1 MSIDKLAN
9 EWRSAKQRE
18 DQARLERIE
27 IEQKI
32 IDISTPKEEG
42 AVTIHTPLG
51 NNITL
56 VGKVTYKCNVEAL
69 VALTSSWPEDI
80 RPIKHKVEADETKL
94 KALRADV
101 PKLWAQISP
110 AIETKP
116 AKDLTRQ
123 CAADMNAQ
131 IFTDSQ
137 RLKP

>member
-1 MSIDKLAN
+1 MSIDKLADQ
-9 EWRSAKQRE
+9 WRSAKQRE

-80 RPIKHKVEADETKL
+80 RPIKTKIEADETKL
-94 KALRADV
+94 KSLRADV

-116 AKDLTRQ
+116 AKTGVSIKF
-123 CAADMNAQ
+123 AE
-131 IFTDSQ
+131 
-137 RLKP
+137 

>member
-1 MSIDKLAN
+1 MSIDKLADQ
-9 EWRSAKQRE
+9 WRSAKQRE

-32 IDISTPKEEG
+32 IDISAPKEEG
-42 AVTIHTPLG
+42 ALTIHTPLG

-56 VGKVTYKCNVEAL
+56 VGKVTYKCDLAAL

-80 RPIKHKVEADETKL
+80 RPIKTKTEADETKL

-101 PKLWAQISP
+101 PKLWAQISS

-116 AKDLTRQ
+116 AKTGVSIKF
-123 CAADMNAQ
+123 AE
-131 IFTDSQ
+131 
-137 RLKP
+137 

>member
-1 MSIDKLAN
+1 MSIDKLADQ
-9 EWRSAKQRE
+9 WRSAKQRE

-42 AVTIHTPLG
+42 AVTIYTPLG

-80 RPIKHKVEADETKL
+80 KPIKHKVEADETKL

-101 PKLWAQISP
+101 PKLWAQISS

-116 AKDLTRQ
+116 AKTGVSIKF
-123 CAADMNAQ
+123 AD
-131 IFTDSQ
+131 
-137 RLKP
+137 